1 MSRRVPGNPM
11 ASILRDIDRR
21 TRATTRRARPARPEA
36 EEQPA
41 APAQAAQAAPK
52 PTPPGVAAFALVTGE
67 DGGAR
72 VEFARP
78 FAAPVV
84 VASVIGAGTGVAVV
98 EEVTYRHA
106 VVRVVSSSG
115 TRTPRVPVHVIVTEA
130 TG

>member
-21 TRATTRRARPARPEA
+21 TRTTTRRARPARPET

-41 APAQAAQAAPK
+41 EPAPAQAAPK
-52 PTPPGVAAFALVTGE
+52 PPPPVVAFALVTGE
-67 DGGAR
+67 DGGVR
-72 VEFARP
+72 VEFVRP

-84 VASVIGAGTGVAVV
+84 VASVIGAGTDVAVV
-98 EEVTYRHA
+98 EEVASSHA

-115 TRTPRVPVHVIVTEA
+115 ARAPGVPVHVIVTEA